1 MAKEQRHFLDNLLS
15 RWINLVQRFSVLVIT
30 LFVITTIASLL
41 YTKNN
46 LGMNTD
52 TQDMLSPELPWRQ
65 LDREYDIQFPH
76 NNDSILIVI
85 ESPTPDQAHDAAQL
99 LYQKLVLENALYKT
113 IYYPRAMSFFKQ
125 SALLFLDINELDN
138 LSDNIASIQPF
149 LAKLTEDQTI
159 RGLFS
164 MLGKALEANHE
175 GDEIELTPILTQVNN
190 AISAFNQQK
199 HFQLSWQKLINNSN
213 ENRDIYREFIT
224 LQPKL
229 DYGDLFP
236 AEDVIHKIHRLA
248 NDLDLT
254 INNNIRLRLT
264 GSVIL
269 SHEELLSVGKGTGI
283 AIVVSLCLVTAIMLV
298 GLGSGWLVL
307 AALITLITGLI
318 LTAGFATLTVGELNL
333 ISVVFAVL
341 YIGLGVD
348 FAIHLCLRYRELLT
362 RGLDD
367 HSALN
372 KAAINTGGSLILCA
386 LTTAIGFYSFILT
399 DYDGVA
405 ELGWISG
412 SGMFISLFTTMTLL
426 PALLNVIPHSIKYDV
441 DKKKNNYFAEK
452 LINFPIIYHKQIKI
466 GALLITIC
474 SILLLPK
481 IYFDHNTLN
490 LQSPENES
498 VQTYFDL
505 LADSETSPWP
515 GVILADNYQEA
526 MALTDRLSHFS
537 FVDKVIWFDDFIP
550 DEQDKKLA
558 IIEEMSLLLA
568 DLSNKGDDTKPTV
581 QKQLSSINS
590 FNDLLLSKPSTSLEI
605 ELGKNLDQFL
615 EFTGVQSPEN
625 QYDIMD
631 KLQHSL
637 LGSLPG
643 RLDALNDALDAE
655 LIEPGTIPI
664 ELSRH
669 WVSPEQKY
677 LIEIFPSENLADNQA
692 IKRFVDQIQPVFP
705 QVIGTPIVSIEAG
718 NAVVEAFQQA
728 FISALI
734 VIILVLLL
742 LFRNLRDT
750 VLTITPLLMAALLTA
765 ATSILLNISLN
776 FANIIALPLLLG
788 IGVDSAIHIIHRVRS
803 APPKDGRLL
812 ATSSARAVLV
822 SAITTIFCIGNL
834 AFSPHLGTA
843 SMGKLLTIG
852 ISMTLICTLLVLPS
866 LLSEQLNKTNSNG

>member
-1 MAKEQRHFLDNLLS
+1 
-15 RWINLVQRFSVLVIT
+15 
-30 LFVITTIASLL
+30 
-41 YTKNN
+41 
-46 LGMNTD
+46 MNTD

-175 GDEIELTPILTQVNN
+175 GDKIELTPILTQVNN

-236 AEDVIHKIHRLA
+236 AEDIIDKIHRLA

-269 SHEELLSVGKGTGI
+269 SHEELLSVSKGTGI

-318 LTAGFATLTVGELNL
+318 FTAGFATLTVGELNL

-452 LINFPIIYHKQIKI
+452 LINFPIIHHKQIKI

-643 RLDALNDALDAE
+643 RLDALNDALGAE
-655 LIEPGTIPI
+655 LIEPGTIPV
-664 ELSRH
+664 ELSRR

-677 LIEIFPSENLADNQA
+677 LIEIFPIENLADSQA

-705 QVIGTPIVSIEAG
+705 QVIGTPIVNIEAG